1 MKKIIYSLFVM
12 ALAFFAASCQQE
24 NLEQFA
30 NGNTVT
36 YTVQVPDVITTRAT
50 SDDRVDHLIY
60 QVYREAEIADLTN
73 NPIYTGTADI
83 NESGTAELVM
93 EFVRNQKFIVLFWA
107 QKEDVTAYTTTD
119 LRQVSL
125 SQPLTANDFTTE
137 VFSGIDTVN
146 DCVSANKGNVKLNR
160 PIAQLNIA
168 TSEDG
173 LDLGGTTT
181 VTLNESEVTVK
192 GLYTTYNVF
201 NQAVSGEADFTYA
214 KANVPAAEFKTDY
227 PYVAMAYVGFADKAG
242 TNVDVN
248 FNIYTSEGE
257 IKHTVNNVP
266 VKANYRTN
274 ILGNLITGTAGYA
287 VSIDNVWGG
296 NDNNIEA
303 VTVSNAADL
312 QEAIDNIQDG
322 STGNIQLEGNIDL
335 GTLAGMIST
344 RTETPSYGLLIPAGK
359 TLILDLN
366 GCTLSQEVEQTA
378 AYSMI
383 QNNGHLTII
392 DSKGTGNT
400 GKISYTDKGNG
411 GEYVS
416 NTIVNNA
423 TMIIESGVIENNSS
437 VNVAANGYPHPVD
450 NNGNLTINGGT
461 LSNNANYASMRIWC
475 TTDENTSVTI
485 NGGTFEGS
493 IDFQTPSAAAN
504 KGVLTI
510 NGGTFV
516 ADTYTNSAVRL
527 LGFGADVDEMFGYIK
542 GGNFTGEIAIRN
554 WSGQEM
560 NSQVFYIS
568 GGTFNTD
575 VNNFTAETSVAIKDG
590 EVWVIRD
597 AYARIGNTKYT
608 SLEAALEAALDNETV
623 TVTVLADTEIGAP
636 FTLANGKTLTLDL
649 NAKTVSGSS
658 SNTSKNYDMIDVRGT
673 LTVKNGTITA
683 EFTGENMGWNHSTNV
698 FNVTAGGVLNLNGVT
713 AKNLGG
719 SDMGFVA
726 HLNNWGEVTLNVE
739 NSTLES
745 NYVAVRVFNSGYD
758 MNNVTIKN
766 STLKGGS
773 YAFWVHNYTT
783 ADFGG
788 DAEKAA
794 QQQALL
800 NLDIFDNGNTFIGK
814 NDTPIRYGM
823 TDAVYTAVPAAA
835 KIGDKEYT
843 SLQEAIDAVKDG
855 ETIVLMRDVKQV
867 DGALIENK
875 NLTIDLNHKTYTVTE
890 GANVNNRNF
899 KVTGTSVVTIKNGTM
914 VAEGQLTSGA
924 YGTVRTEGEAVVTLD
939 NVKLYS
945 YRGYGL
951 NVKANPGTT
960 ININN
965 SEIYSQYSGGVEAAG
980 GTIELTNVKIEQKG
994 VYSGAAWCSVAIGVN
1009 GGGKVTI
1016 NSGDY
1021 YAAAIASDNNAA
1033 QGTWVAYV
1041 MSSGGTL
1048 DIKGGIFNGVVA
1060 ENASASNACGI
1071 ICADRAAVVNIYDGT
1086 FNSNGAI
1093 LDMRNNV
1100 GTQPNPVATLYGG
1113 NYSSDPRVSGLYSSN
1128 LIKVVEGKTAVQ
1140 GTDGRW
1146 TLIDAVTTEDA
1157 LKAAF
1162 EQGGDIVLG
1171 ADITVFETL
1180 ILAEGKT
1187 VVLDLNGKKLSAA
1200 DMNVVKNNG
1209 GNLTIKNGTVTR
1221 TGDAV
1226 GYSVNNASGE
1236 ITVENATIKRG
1247 LYTSG
1252 SKMTATNAN
1261 ISHEQSSRHAIYAW
1275 NCEVTINSG
1284 TFHNDNAGNATL
1296 MASGSSIVTINGGTF
1311 SIADGRS
1318 SLGWTS
1324 SMVDQNSTAQV
1335 TVKDGLFNGGF
1346 RINSADTRLTIE
1358 GGEFNTN
1365 NGSAFTDY
1373 SGTKVVKGGKFTDAG
1388 AQNWAKKYI
1397 AEGYEMNAN
1406 GEVVAK

>member
-1 MKKIIYSLFVM
+1 
-12 ALAFFAASCQQE
+12 
-24 NLEQFA
+24 
-30 NGNTVT
+30 
-36 YTVQVPDVITTRAT
+36 
-50 SDDRVDHLIY
+50 
-60 QVYREAEIADLTN
+60 
-73 NPIYTGTADI
+73 
-83 NESGTAELVM
+83 
-93 EFVRNQKFIVLFWA
+93 
-107 QKEDVTAYTTTD
+107 
-119 LRQVSL
+119 
-125 SQPLTANDFTTE
+125 
-137 VFSGIDTVN
+137 
-146 DCVSANKGNVKLNR
+146 
-160 PIAQLNIA
+160 
-168 TSEDG
+168 
-173 LDLGGTTT
+173 
-181 VTLNESEVTVK
+181 
-192 GLYTTYNVF
+192 
-201 NQAVSGEADFTYA
+201 
-214 KANVPAAEFKTDY
+214 
-227 PYVAMAYVGFADKAG
+227 MAYVGFADKAG

>member
-24 NLEQFA
+24 NLEPVA
-30 NGNTVT
+30 NGHTVT

-50 SDDRVDHLIY
+50 GTQRVDSLIY
-60 QVYREAEIADLTN
+60 EVYREAEIADLAKL
-73 NPIYTGTADI
+73 PIYEGTAVI

-107 QKEDVTAYTTTD
+107 QNSEVKAYATRD

-125 SQPLTANDFTTE
+125 SQSLTANDFTTE

-146 DCVSANKGNVKLNR
+146 DCVSANKGNVTLYR
-160 PIAQLNIA
+160 PIAQINIA
-168 TSEDG
+168 TSVDG
-173 LDLGGTTT
+173 LVVGDPAKGTTT
-181 VTLNESEVTVK
+181 SVTLAESDLTVE
-192 GLYTTYNVF
+192 GLFTTYNVYDKKVSAEGNF
-201 NQAVSGEADFTYA
+201 AYSKQAV
-214 KANVPAAEFKTDY
+214 PAGEFKAGY
-227 PYVAMAYVGFADKAG
+227 KYVVMSYVGFADNAG
-242 TNVDVN
+242 TNVDVK
-248 FNIYTSEGE
+248 FDIYTSEGK
-257 IKHTVNNVP
+257 IQHAVNNVP
-266 VKANYRTN
+266 VKPNYRTN

-287 VSIDNVWGG
+287 VSIDNNWITP
-296 NDNNIEA
+296 DNNIEV

-312 QEAIDNIQDG
+312 QDAIDNIQNG
-322 STGNIQLEGNIDL
+322 STGNIQLEGDIDL

-383 QNNGHLTII
+383 QNSGHLTII
-392 DSKGTGNT
+392 DSKGTGYP

-437 VNVAANGYPHPVD
+437 ANVAANGYPHPVD

-475 TTDENTSVTI
+475 TTDDNTSVTI
-485 NGGTFEGS
+485 NGGTFKGS
-493 IDFQTPSAAAN
+493 IDFQTVNSSPN

-510 NGGTFV
+510 NGGTFE

-575 VNNFTAETSVAIKDG
+575 VNNFTAETSVAIKEG

-608 SLEAALEAALDNETV
+608 SLEVALEAASDKE

-649 NAKTVSGSS
+649 NGKTVAGSS
-658 SNTSKNYDMIDVRGT
+658 SATGKNYDMIDVRGT

-683 EFTGENMGWNHSTNV
+683 EFKGENMGWNNSTNV

-745 NYVAVRVFNSGYD
+745 NYVAVRVFNSGND

-766 STLKGGS
+766 STLQGGN
-773 YAFWVHNYTT
+773 YAFWVHNYTA

-788 DAEKAA
+788 DADKAA
-794 QQQALL
+794 HQQSLL

-843 SLQEAIDAVKDG
+843 SLQDAIDAVKDG

-875 NLTIDLNHKTYTVTE
+875 NLTIDLNHKIYTVTE

-924 YGTVRTEGEAVVTLD
+924 YGTVRTEDDAVVNLN

-945 YRGYGL
+945 YRGNGL

-1009 GGGKVTI
+1009 GGGKVTV

-1021 YAAAIASDNNAA
+1021 YAEAIASDSNAA

-1048 DIKGGIFNGVVA
+1048 DIKGGTFNGVVA
-1060 ENASASNACGI
+1060 ETAAAANACGI
-1071 ICADRAAVVNIYDGT
+1071 ICADRAAVVNVYDGI

-1093 LDMRNNV
+1093 FDMRNNA
-1100 GTQPNPVATLYGG
+1100 GTLPNPVVTLYGG
-1113 NYSSDPRVSGLYSSN
+1113 KFSADPTISGLYSSN
-1128 LIKVVEGKTAVQ
+1128 LIRVVDGKAATEGS
-1140 GTDGRW
+1140 DGRW
-1146 TLIDAVTTEDA
+1146 TIERVQQSNEIWYTGDMKLEPTTPSALNANIVSNEWDSKTGKGVITFDAPLTAIGNEAFRRDTNTTPSNWMTSISLPNGLKTIGDYAFYQCFSLTSITIPDSVTSIGQYAFGSCRAVTTVTIGSSVTSIASGAFYEFWELKDFICKPTTPPTLADKWVFSTDYRPARVIVPAGSVDA
-1157 LKAAF
+1157 YKAANF
-1162 EQGGDIVLG
+1162 WN
-1171 ADITVFETL
+1171 
-1180 ILAEGKT
+1180 
-1187 VVLDLNGKKLSAA
+1187 DLN
-1200 DMNVVKNNG
+1200 
-1209 GNLTIKNGTVTR
+1209 
-1221 TGDAV
+1221 
-1226 GYSVNNASGE
+1226 
-1236 ITVENATIKRG
+1236 
-1247 LYTSG
+1247 
-1252 SKMTATNAN
+1252 
-1261 ISHEQSSRHAIYAW
+1261 
-1275 NCEVTINSG
+1275 
-1284 TFHNDNAGNATL
+1284 
-1296 MASGSSIVTINGGTF
+1296 IV
-1311 SIADGRS
+1311 
-1318 SLGWTS
+1318 
-1324 SMVDQNSTAQV
+1324 
-1335 TVKDGLFNGGF
+1335 
-1346 RINSADTRLTIE
+1346 
-1358 GGEFNTN
+1358 
-1365 NGSAFTDY
+1365 
-1373 SGTKVVKGGKFTDAG
+1373 
-1388 AQNWAKKYI
+1388 
-1397 AEGYEMNAN
+1397 AE
-1406 GEVVAK
+1406 